1 MATDDGFE
9 LGPFTGGLNQLE
21 DPRLIADSQLAICRN
36 MDIGRAGELTIRNG
50 LKLIQARATQSILLG
65 TALLSNNTSRAFI
78 RDPTDVTVN
87 TLYYKDG
94 ASITDGTVAWTSLAT
109 AAAGSTE
116 KVVQY
121 NNSAWFIP
129 KGSGVSGVRQTLD
142 TNTVSTVAAMPR
154 GSGAV
159 IFKDRLFIFGPVDT
173 TNTVTQRVFYSA
185 ATDFTSW
192 PAANFF
198 DINPGD
204 GEGVTAAIAASDT
217 LIFFKRHSTWALFF
231 DTDPGLG
238 VLRKVNS
245 EIGATGPDSVVSYE
259 NVLYLTDERTVY
271 RVQSLLFTDIGKNL
285 NLKTERT
292 TITFTPTTQD
302 FVVTLGTR
310 ILFCVYNGST
320 YEYYVYNVEIDA
332 WTEYTFTEQPSKFH
346 SIIAATGFRDFIATK
361 NGSPNVYVISPFKTD
376 DASFGD
382 YPQNVTPVAI
392 VTKSYGGGP
401 SSRFKRLFWWG
412 MEIST
417 NGSILMTATAVNG
430 TTSPAANLT
439 GDGTFKF
446 FKAFSPQR
454 FRYIQ
459 FRLNS
464 SSANL
469 RLTILPGLAYLGRN
483 KNEVGNAVNA

>member
-9 LGPFTGGLNQLE
+9 IGPFTGGLNKLE
-21 DPRLIADSQLAICRN
+21 DPRLISDSQLAVCIN
-36 MDIGRAGELTIRNG
+36 MDVGRAGELTVRNG
-50 LKLIQARATQSILLG
+50 LKRIQAHGAANSVLLG
-65 TALLSNNTSRAFI
+65 TALLSNNSSRAFI
-78 RDPTDVTVN
+78 RTPADN
-87 TLYYKDG
+87 FLYYKDG
-94 ASITDGTVAWTSLAT
+94 ANITNSAVAYTGVPGVT
-109 AAAGSTE
+109 AGATE

-142 TNTVSTVAAMPR
+142 TNTVSTIAAMPR

-159 IFKDRLFIFGPVDT
+159 VFKDRLFIFGPVDAN
-173 TNTVTQRVFYSA
+173 NTVTQRVFYSA

-204 GEGVTAAIAASDT
+204 GEGVTAAIASSDT

-259 NVLYLTDERTVY
+259 NVLYLADERTVY
-271 RVQSLLFTDIGKNL
+271 RVQNLLFTDIGKNID
-285 NLKTERT
+285 LKQERT
-292 TITFTPTTQD
+292 VITFTPSTQD

-310 ILFCVYNGST
+310 ILFCVYDGSF
-320 YEYYVYNVEIDA
+320 YQYYVYNVEIDA
-332 WTEYTFTEQPSKFH
+332 WTQYVFYEQPNKFH
-346 SIIAATGFRDFIATK
+346 SIIAATGFRDFIASK
-361 NGSPNVYVISPFKTD
+361 NASPNIYVISPFKED
-376 DASFGD
+376 NASFGD
-382 YPQNVTPVAI
+382 YPENITFVEVR
-392 VTKSYGGGP
+392 TKHYGGGP

-412 MEIST
+412 MEIMT
-417 NGSILMTATAVNG
+417 NGTISMEATSIGFGSVATVSLSGNG
-430 TTSPAANLT
+430 QY
-439 GDGTFKF
+439 KF

-454 FRYIQ
+454 FRYID
-459 FRLNS
+459 FTLS
-464 SSANL
+464 SSTPNL

-483 KNEVGNAVNA
+483 KNEVSNAVNA